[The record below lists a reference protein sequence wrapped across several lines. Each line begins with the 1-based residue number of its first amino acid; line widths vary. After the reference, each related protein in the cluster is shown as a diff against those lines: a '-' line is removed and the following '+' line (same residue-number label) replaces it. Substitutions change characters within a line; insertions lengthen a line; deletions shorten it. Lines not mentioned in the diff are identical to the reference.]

1 VGEPVLERFKPRFWD
16 NRFADSG
23 PFKRLFNFR
32 RIWKLAV
39 LLTSLVAIIPLF
51 VLAIFDLNV
60 TRHSAETQINLRI
73 TKLVSNTDRTLTF
86 FLEERKYALD
96 FIVNSHSYKT
106 LSKPQKLAGILES
119 LKQTMGGFVDL
130 GVIDATGEQV
140 CYVGPY
146 TLQGKNYSG
155 EAWFQEVLERGLYI
169 SDVFLGFR
177 EAPHLV
183 IAIKHEN
190 PDGSFYIFRAT
201 LDTDRFNQVLSQI
214 ELIGQGDMFLINRQ
228 GVIQT
233 PSTYHG
239 NVLNILDIQVPKY
252 SDYAQVFN
260 KKNGRGQS
268 LIVGYSYIKG
278 TPFILMNIT
287 RKNELMR
294 PVYKINL
301 LLVGFIAVSTTL
313 ILLVVMGVATRL
325 VNEIYNADQQ
335 RVRTLR
341 EVEHSSKLA
350 SIGRLAAGV
359 AHEINNPLAII
370 GEKAGLMKDI
380 MMVEKGYPY
389 QGKLMGLVDSILAS
403 VERCGAITKRLLGF
417 AKHLEV
423 KIEPVDLATVIR
435 DVLAFLNREAS
446 YRSITVTTDLPE
458 DLPFFES
465 DHGKLQQI
473 FLNLVNNAFAA
484 MSNGGTLEIRARQ
497 KPDKDIVVT
506 VRDDGCGIPEADME
520 RIFEPFFSTKKE
532 KGGTGLGLSIT
543 YGLVQEIGGTIQV
556 ESELGKGSLFT
567 ITLPIE
573 RGERE
578 NERDTRTTG

>member
-1 VGEPVLERFKPRFWD
+1 MRQARAGEAVLERLKPQFWD
-16 NRFADSG
+16 DRFADSG

-32 RIWKLAV
+32 RIWNLAV
-39 LLTSLVAIIPLF
+39 LLTACVAIVPLF
-51 VLAIFDLNV
+51 MLAIFDFNV
-60 TRHSAETQINLRI
+60 TKHSAETQVNLRI
-73 TKLVSNTDRTLTF
+73 TKLVSNTDRTLSF

-96 FIVNSHSYKT
+96 FIVNSHSYQQ
-106 LSKPQKLAGILES
+106 LSEPQQLAAILDS

-130 GVIDATGEQV
+130 GVIHASGEQL

-146 TLQGKNYSG
+146 DLQGKNYSG

-177 EAPHLV
+177 AVPHLV
-183 IAIKHEN
+183 IAIKHQQ
-190 PDGSFYIFRAT
+190 PDGSFYVFRAT
-201 LDTDRFNQVLSQI
+201 LDTERFNQVLSQI
-214 ELIGQGDMFLINRQ
+214 ELIGQGDMFLINHQ

-233 PSTYHG
+233 PSAYHG
-239 NVLNILDIQVPKY
+239 NVLEKLALEVPQY
-252 SDYAQVFN
+252 SDRAQAFN
-260 KKNGRGQS
+260 MENVRGQS

-278 TPFILMNIT
+278 TPFIVMNIT

-294 PVYKINL
+294 PVYKTQV

-313 ILLVVMGVATRL
+313 ILMVVMGVATRL
-325 VNEIYNADQQ
+325 VNEIFNADQQ
-335 RVRTLR
+335 RVRTLK

-380 MMVEKGYPY
+380 LSLDQADPR
-389 QGKLMGLVDSILAS
+389 QDRLITLLDSILAS

-417 AKHLEV
+417 ARHLEV
-423 KIEPVDLATVIR
+423 TIEAVDLAAIIR

-446 YRSITVTTDLPE
+446 YRSITVTADLAPDLPR
-458 DLPFFES
+458 FES
-465 DHGKLQQI
+465 DRGKLQQI

-484 MSNGGTLEIRARQ
+484 MSDGGTLEIRAQ
-497 KPDKDIVVT
+497 LQPDQGIVVT
-506 VRDDGCGIPEADME
+506 VTDDGCGIPEADMD

-543 YGLVQEIGGTIQV
+543 YGLVQEIGGTIRV
-556 ESELGKGSLFT
+556 ASELGRGTVFT
-567 ITLPIE
+567 ITLPVH
-573 RGERE
+573 RGEAG
-578 NERDTRTTG
+578 T

>member
-1 VGEPVLERFKPRFWD
+1 MLERYKPKFWED
-16 NRFADSG
+16 RLADSG

-39 LLTSLVAIIPLF
+39 LLTSLVAIVPLL

-96 FIVNSHSYKT
+96 FIVKSQSYQY
-106 LSKPQKLAGILES
+106 LSDPQKLAGILDS

-130 GVIDATGEQV
+130 SVIDSAGEQV

-146 TLQGKNYSG
+146 KLQGKNYTG

-177 EAPHLV
+177 GVPHLV

-190 PDGSFYIFRAT
+190 PDGTFYIFRAT

-214 ELIGQGDMFLINRQ
+214 ELIGRGDMFLINHD
-228 GVIQT
+228 GVLQT
-233 PSTYHG
+233 PSAYHG
-239 NVLNILDIQVPKY
+239 NVLNILDLKVPQY
-252 SDYAQVFN
+252 SDHAQVFN
-260 KKNGRGQS
+260 MKNGRGES

-287 RKNELMR
+287 LKNELMR
-294 PVYKINL
+294 PVYKTNL

-325 VNEIYNADQQ
+325 VNEIYNADKL

-380 MMVEKGYPY
+380 MSIEKGYPRHD
-389 QGKLMGLVDSILAS
+389 KLLGLVDSIIAS

-423 KIEPVDLATVIR
+423 EIEPVDLAVVIR
-435 DVLAFLNREAS
+435 DVLAFLGREAS

-458 DLPFFES
+458 DLPRFES
-465 DHGKLQQI
+465 DRGKLQQI
-473 FLNLVNNAFAA
+473 FLNVVNNAFAA
-484 MSNGGTLEIRARQ
+484 MSSGGTLEIRARLE
-497 KPDKDIVVT
+497 PDKHIVVT
-506 VRDDGCGIPEADME
+506 VKDDGCGIPEADLE

-543 YGLVQEIGGTIQV
+543 YGLVQEIGGTIRV
-556 ESELGKGSLFT
+556 ESELGRGSLFA
-567 ITLPIE
+567 ITLPLV

-578 NERDTRTTG
+578 K

>member
-1 VGEPVLERFKPRFWD
+1 VLERFKPQFWD
-16 NRFADSG
+16 DRFTDGG

-39 LLTSLVAIIPLF
+39 LLTSCVAIVPLF
-51 VLAIFDLNV
+51 MLAIFDFNV
-60 TRHSAETQINLRI
+60 TKHSAETQINLRI

-96 FIVNSHSYKT
+96 FIVKSHSYPQ
-106 LSKPQKLAGILES
+106 LSEPQRLAGILAS

-130 GVIDATGEQV
+130 GVIHASGEQV

-146 TLQGKNYSG
+146 DLQGKNYTG

-177 EAPHLV
+177 AVPHLV
-183 IAIKHEN
+183 IAIKHEQ
-190 PDGSFYIFRAT
+190 PDGSFYVFRAT
-201 LDTDRFNQVLSQI
+201 LDTGRFNQVLSQI
-214 ELIGQGDMFLINRQ
+214 ELIGHGDMFLINRQ

-233 PSTYHG
+233 PSAYHG
-239 NVLNILDIQVPKY
+239 NVLKKLALEVPPY
-252 SDYAQVFN
+252 SEQAQVFSTD
-260 KKNGRGQS
+260 NGRRES

-294 PVYKINL
+294 PVYRTHL

-313 ILLVVMGVATRL
+313 ILLVVVGVATRL
-325 VNEIYNADQQ
+325 VNEIFNADQH
-335 RVRTLR
+335 RVRTLK

-380 MMVEKGYPY
+380 MSLEQGYPR
-389 QGKLMGLVDSILAS
+389 QDRLIGLLDSILAS

-417 AKHLEV
+417 ARHLEV
-423 KIEPVDLATVIR
+423 TIEPVDLAAIIR

-446 YRSITVTTDLPE
+446 YRSITVTTDVPE
-458 DLPFFES
+458 DLPRFES
-465 DHGKLQQI
+465 DRGKLQQI

-484 MSNGGTLEIRARQ
+484 MSDGGTLEIRARLE
-497 KPDKDIVVT
+497 PDKGIVVT
-506 VRDDGCGIPEADME
+506 VKDDGCGIPDADME

-556 ESELGKGSLFT
+556 ESELGMGSVFT
-567 ITLPIE
+567 ITVPIQK
-573 RGERE
+573 GESG
-578 NERDTRTTG
+578 T

>member
-1 VGEPVLERFKPRFWD
+1 VLERLKPQFWD
-16 NRFADSG
+16 DRFADSG

-32 RIWKLAV
+32 RIWNLAV
-39 LLTSLVAIIPLF
+39 LLTACVAIVPLF
-51 VLAIFDLNV
+51 MLAIFDFNV
-60 TRHSAETQINLRI
+60 TKHSAETQVNLRI
-73 TKLVSNTDRTLTF
+73 TKLVSNTDRTLSF

-96 FIVNSHSYKT
+96 FIVNSHSYQQ
-106 LSKPQKLAGILES
+106 LSEPQQLAAILDS

-130 GVIDATGEQV
+130 GVIHASGEQL

-146 TLQGKNYSG
+146 DLQGKNYSG

-177 EAPHLV
+177 AVPHLV
-183 IAIKHEN
+183 IAIKHQQ
-190 PDGSFYIFRAT
+190 PDGSFYVFRAT
-201 LDTDRFNQVLSQI
+201 LDTERFNQVLSQI
-214 ELIGQGDMFLINRQ
+214 ELIGQGDMFLINHQ

-233 PSTYHG
+233 PSAYHG
-239 NVLNILDIQVPKY
+239 NVLEKLALEVPQY
-252 SDYAQVFN
+252 SDRAQAFN
-260 KKNGRGQS
+260 MENVRGQS

-278 TPFILMNIT
+278 TPFIVMNIT

-294 PVYKINL
+294 PVYKTQV

-313 ILLVVMGVATRL
+313 ILMVVMGVATRL
-325 VNEIYNADQQ
+325 VNEIFNADQQ
-335 RVRTLR
+335 RVRTLK

-380 MMVEKGYPY
+380 LSLDQADPR
-389 QGKLMGLVDSILAS
+389 QDRLITLLDSILAS

-417 AKHLEV
+417 ARHLEV
-423 KIEPVDLATVIR
+423 TIEAVDLAAIIR

-446 YRSITVTTDLPE
+446 YRSITVTADLAPDLPR
-458 DLPFFES
+458 FES
-465 DHGKLQQI
+465 DRGKLQQI

-484 MSNGGTLEIRARQ
+484 MSDGGTLEIRAQ
-497 KPDKDIVVT
+497 LQPDQGIVVT
-506 VRDDGCGIPEADME
+506 VTDDGCGIPEADMD

-543 YGLVQEIGGTIQV
+543 YGLVQEIGGTIRV
-556 ESELGKGSLFT
+556 ASELGRGTVFT
-567 ITLPIE
+567 ITLPVH
-573 RGERE
+573 RGEAG
-578 NERDTRTTG
+578 T

>member
-1 VGEPVLERFKPRFWD
+1 VLERFKPQFWNDRFT
-16 NRFADSG
+16 DSG

-32 RIWKLAV
+32 RIWNLAV
-39 LLTSLVAIIPLF
+39 LLTSCVAIVPLF
-51 VLAIFDLNV
+51 MLAIFDFNV
-60 TRHSAETQINLRI
+60 TKHSAETQINLRI
-73 TKLVSNTDRTLTF
+73 SKLVSNTDRTLTF

-96 FIVNSHSYKT
+96 FIVNSHSYRE
-106 LSKPQKLAGILES
+106 LSEPQRLAGILGS
-119 LKQTMGGFVDL
+119 LKQTMGGFVDM
-130 GVIDATGEQV
+130 GVIHASGEQV

-146 TLQGKNYSG
+146 DLQGKNYTG

-177 EAPHLV
+177 EVPHLV
-183 IAIKHEN
+183 IAIKHRQ
-190 PDGSFYIFRAT
+190 PDGSFYVFRAT
-201 LDTDRFNQVLSQI
+201 LDTERFNQVLSQI
-214 ELIGQGDMFLINRQ
+214 ELIGQGDLFLINHQ

-233 PSTYHG
+233 PAAYHG
-239 NVLNILDIQVPKY
+239 KVLKKLALEVPQY
-252 SDYAQVFN
+252 SDQAQVFN
-260 KKNGRGQS
+260 MENERGQS
-268 LIVGYSYIKG
+268 MIIGYSYIKG

-294 PVYKINL
+294 PVYRTHL
-301 LLVGFIAVSTTL
+301 LLAGFIAVSTTL
-313 ILLVVMGVATRL
+313 IVLVVMGVATRL
-325 VNEIYNADQQ
+325 VNEIFSADQQ
-335 RVRTLR
+335 RITTLR

-380 MMVEKGYPY
+380 MLLE
-389 QGKLMGLVDSILAS
+389 QGQARQDRLIALLDSILAS

-423 KIEPVDLATVIR
+423 KIEPVDLAAIIR

-446 YRSITVTTDLPE
+446 YRSITVTADLPA
-458 DLPFFES
+458 DLPRFES

-484 MSNGGTLEIRARQ
+484 MSDGGSLEIRACLE
-497 KPDKDIVVT
+497 PDKGIVVT
-506 VRDDGCGIPEADME
+506 VKDDGCGIPEADIE

-556 ESELGKGSLFT
+556 QSELGRGTVFT
-567 ITLPIE
+567 ITLPTH
-573 RGERE
+573 RRE
-578 NERDTRTTG
+578 AGK

>member
-1 VGEPVLERFKPRFWD
+1 VRQARAGEAVLERLKPQFWD
-16 NRFADSG
+16 DRFADSG

-32 RIWKLAV
+32 RIWNLAV
-39 LLTSLVAIIPLF
+39 LLTACVAIVPLF
-51 VLAIFDLNV
+51 MLAIFDFNV
-60 TRHSAETQINLRI
+60 TKHSAETQVNLRI
-73 TKLVSNTDRTLTF
+73 TKLVSNTDRTLSF

-96 FIVNSHSYKT
+96 FIVNSHSYQQ
-106 LSKPQKLAGILES
+106 LSEPQQLAAILDS

-130 GVIDATGEQV
+130 GVIHASGEQL

-146 TLQGKNYSG
+146 DLQGKNYSG

-177 EAPHLV
+177 AVPHLV
-183 IAIKHEN
+183 IAIKHQQ
-190 PDGSFYIFRAT
+190 PDGSFYVFRAT
-201 LDTDRFNQVLSQI
+201 LDTERFNQVLSQI
-214 ELIGQGDMFLINRQ
+214 ELIGQGDMFLINHQ

-233 PSTYHG
+233 PSAYHG
-239 NVLNILDIQVPKY
+239 NVLEKLALEVPQY
-252 SDYAQVFN
+252 SDRAQAFN
-260 KKNGRGQS
+260 MENVRGQS

-278 TPFILMNIT
+278 TPFIVMNIT

-294 PVYKINL
+294 PVYKTQV

-313 ILLVVMGVATRL
+313 ILMVVMGVATRL
-325 VNEIYNADQQ
+325 VNEIFNADQQ
-335 RVRTLR
+335 RVRTLK

-380 MMVEKGYPY
+380 LSLDQADPR
-389 QGKLMGLVDSILAS
+389 QDRLITLLDSILAS

-417 AKHLEV
+417 ARHLEV
-423 KIEPVDLATVIR
+423 TIEAVDLAAIIR

-446 YRSITVTTDLPE
+446 YRSITVTADLAPDLPR
-458 DLPFFES
+458 FES
-465 DHGKLQQI
+465 DRGKLQQI

-484 MSNGGTLEIRARQ
+484 MSDGGTLEIRAQ
-497 KPDKDIVVT
+497 LQPDQGIVVT
-506 VRDDGCGIPEADME
+506 VTDDGCGIPEADMD

-543 YGLVQEIGGTIQV
+543 YGLVQEIGGTIRV
-556 ESELGKGSLFT
+556 ASELGRGTVFT
-567 ITLPIE
+567 ITLPVH
-573 RGERE
+573 RGEAG
-578 NERDTRTTG
+578 T

>member
-1 VGEPVLERFKPRFWD
+1 VGKSVLDRYKPKFWD
-16 NRFADSG
+16 DRLADSG

-39 LLTSLVAIIPLF
+39 LLTSLVAIVPLF
-51 VLAIFDLNV
+51 VLAVFDLNV

-86 FLEERKYALD
+86 FIEERKYALD
-96 FIVNSHSYKT
+96 FIVKSHSYKN
-106 LSKPQKLAGILES
+106 LSEPQNLAGILDS

-130 GVIDATGEQV
+130 GVIDDSGEQV

-146 TLQGKNYSG
+146 ELQGKNYNG

-177 EAPHLV
+177 GVPHLV

-190 PDGSFYIFRAT
+190 PDGSFYVFRAT
-201 LDTDRFNQVLSQI
+201 LDTNRFNQVLSQI
-214 ELIGQGDMFLINRQ
+214 ELIGQGDMFLINHQ

-233 PSTYHG
+233 PSIYHG
-239 NVLNILDIQVPKY
+239 NVLNILDLKVPRF

-260 KKNGRGQS
+260 MKDGRGHS
-268 LIVGYSYIKG
+268 LIIGYSYIKG

-294 PVYKINL
+294 PVYKTNL

-380 MMVEKGYPY
+380 MLVEKGYPY
-389 QGKLMGLVDSILAS
+389 QDKLMGLVDSIIAS

-423 KIEPVDLATVIR
+423 KIEPVDLAAVIN

-446 YRSITVTTDLPE
+446 YRSITVTTALPE
-458 DLPFFES
+458 DLPRFES

-484 MSNGGTLEIRARQ
+484 MSDGGTLEIQARLE
-497 KPDKDIVVT
+497 PDKEIVVT

-543 YGLVQEIGGTIQV
+543 YGLVQEIGGTIRV

-573 RGERE
+573 RGERKK
-578 NERDTRTTG
+578 